1 MIYACIDI
9 GSDTIKIIVG
19 KIKNDNVVILGR
31 SSTKSVGIKRGLIV
45 DKDLACKSITL
56 AVDELE
62 KNLGFRIDKAIINVP
77 FYDVSVD
84 VFNGECY
91 PDGEINGVDVITC
104 FKSCVSTIDID
115 LEVVSVFPIDFT
127 IDDERTVLDPKNETG
142 YKLTSRMLI
151 STVPKQVI
159 YPYLEVFDKC
169 SIEVID
175 LSFGPIND
183 YYNLQNKDDFN
194 KKSGAVVDIGKDKT
208 EIAIF
213 NKGLMIKGTTIPI
226 GSKLIEH
233 DISYIYHLDNTTAKL
248 LKEKFAF
255 VSSQYASENEVMEY
269 EIDGGEKV
277 KINQLEISQI
287 VEARVEEILKN
298 VKKAINGLTNR
309 EISYIIVAGGVS
321 NSPGFDYVVSNVLGD
336 NAQAINL
343 NTIGVR
349 NNIYTSSVGML
360 KYYYDKLMVRGINYT
375 MYDDITKNMEKNK
388 SVLDEKVI
396 EDMKKYCEDN

>member
-19 KIKNDNVVILGR
+19 KIKDDNIIILGR
-31 SSTKSVGIKRGLIV
+31 TSTKSVGIKKGLIV
-45 DKDLACKSITL
+45 DKDLACKSINL
-56 AVDELE
+56 AVDEMV
-62 KNLGFRIDKAIINVP
+62 KDLGFRIDKAIINVP
-77 FYDVSVD
+77 FYDVNVD
-84 VFNGECY
+84 VYHGECY
-91 PDGEINGVDVITC
+91 PDGEITGVDVVTC

-115 LEVVSVFPIDFT
+115 LEVVTVFPIDFT
-127 IDDERTVLDPKNETG
+127 IDDEKTVLDPKGETG

-159 YPYLEVFDKC
+159 YPYLEVFEKC

-175 LSFGPIND
+175 LSFGTVND
-183 YYNLQNKDDFN
+183 YYNLLNKNDFN
-194 KKSGAVVDIGKDKT
+194 KKSGAIVDIGKDKT

-233 DISYIYHLDNTTAKL
+233 DISYIYHLDNTTAKF

-255 VSSQYASENEVMEY
+255 VSSQYASNNEVMEY
-269 EIDGGEKV
+269 EIANGEKV
-277 KINQLEISQI
+277 VVNQLEISQI

-298 VKKAINGLTNR
+298 VKKAINNLTNR

-321 NSPGFDYVVSNVLGD
+321 NSPGFDYLVSSVLGD

-360 KYYYDKLMVRGINYT
+360 KYYYDKLIIRGIDYT
-375 MYDDITKNMEKNK
+375 MYDELEKKIEK
-388 SVLDEKVI
+388 SKSILQEKVI
-396 EDMKKYCEDN
+396 EDMKKYCDDN